1 MDAGQS
7 LLISL
12 LDYDGSNP
20 VTRILRKKSV
30 DENLLK
36 VIDRIRDDFKK
47 DNKKSGLSDLKK

>member
-20 VTRILRKKSV
+20 VTRIFRKKSV
-30 DENLLK
+30 DENLSK
-36 VIDRIRDDFKK
+36 VIDRIRDDLKK
-47 DNKKSGLSDLKK
+47 ESKKSGLSELKK